1 MRLLILSALAAA
13 LTGCAAT
20 LPPADPATADANP
33 PYQICTEKG
42 CGDTVKIIVVP
53 KKS

>member
-1 MRLLILSALAAA
+1 MRLLALSALAAA

-20 LPPADPATADANP
+20 LPPGAPADLNP
-33 PYQICTEKG
+33 PYKICTEKG

-53 KKS
+53 KAPG